1 MTDTL
6 TQHTGTTL
14 CEPLIELHS
23 VMAGIGATAL
33 DFLDASDHVID
44 GLKLVNIQLMVRCV
58 TLRAHLQ
65 SLQNPLQTQRGGQA
79 GGGLLTGR
87 SPPTGGG
94 LQTENHSTP
103 IPTLRPL
110 GNRTTVG
117 QAFDYFTRWHKLCET
132 LSQKQAGVTMSR
144 ESGVCF
150 TLSTLKRWAKGFKK
164 RNPTEEE
171 RPAKM
176 PAKWP

>member
-1 MTDTL
+1 MT
-6 TQHTGTTL
+6 
-14 CEPLIELHS
+14 
-23 VMAGIGATAL
+23 GIGATAL
-33 DFLDASDHVID
+33 DFLDAADHMID
-44 GLKLVNIQLMVRCV
+44 ALKLVNIQLMVRCV

-79 GGGLLTGR
+79 GGGLPTER

-94 LQTENHSTP
+94 LQTENHSTLS
-103 IPTLRPL
+103 PTLRPL

-117 QAFDYFTRWHKLCET
+117 QAFDYFTRWQELCKS
-132 LSQKQAGVTMSR
+132 LSQKQAGATMSS
-144 ESGVCF
+144 ESGIRF
-150 TLSTLKRWAKGFKK
+150 SLATLKRWAKCFKK
-164 RNPTEEE
+164 RNPTEED